1 MEGPVDD
8 CCDVLLVELC
18 FVVIAV
24 LRDIIGGDVETVME
38 VSTVVVVVVFVV
50 VVVAVVEIFIEVVVW
65 IPVVVVVG
73 ILVVSRGG

>member
-38 VSTVVVVVVFVV
+38 VSTVVVVS
-50 VVVAVVEIFIEVVVW
+50 IEVV
-65 IPVVVVVG
+65 G
-73 ILVVSRGG
+73 IVDV

>member
-38 VSTVVVVVVFVV
+38 VSTVVVVVVVV

-65 IPVVVVVG
+65 ILVVVVVG

>member
-38 VSTVVVVVVFVV
+38 VSPVVVVVVFE
-50 VVVAVVEIFIEVVVW
+50 VVAVVEIFIEVVVW
-65 IPVVVVVG
+65 ILVVVVVG

>member
-38 VSTVVVVVVFVV
+38 VSTVVVVVVFE
-50 VVVAVVEIFIEVVVW
+50 VVAVVEIFIEIVVLLL
-65 IPVVVVVG
+65 VVVVVG

>member
-8 CCDVLLVELC
+8 CCDVLLVELF

-24 LRDIIGGDVETVME
+24 LRDIMGGDVEKLME
-38 VSTVVVVVVFVV
+38 VFTVVVVVVIV

-65 IPVVVVVG
+65 ILVVVVVG
-73 ILVVSRGG
+73 ILVVSRRG

>member
-38 VSTVVVVVVFVV
+38 VSTVVVVVVVV

-65 IPVVVVVG
+65 ILVVVIVG